1 GKHVVEVV
9 SDAGGEAADGFHLL
23 RLAKFIFK
31 THTVGDVLK
40 DKEVVGSVG
49 ECQILC
55 RDEHLTQ
62 IAGSRANACRESP
75 DETPPS
81 ECVME
86 RAVGL
91 GIAPPL
97 RLTGEHGLA
106 RRANEIQKAGICV
119 EAIRAVGL
127 LDDHGYRTA
136 VESFGESLF
145 GTSQ

>member
-1 GKHVVEVV
+1 LLNLPKIRGEFLVEFWTPVLHHRGVSENDGKHVVEVV

-23 RLAKFIFK
+23 RLAKFIFE
-31 THTVGDVLK
+31 THTISDVLK

-97 RLTGEHGLA
+97 RL
-106 RRANEIQKAGICV
+106 
-119 EAIRAVGL
+119 
-127 LDDHGYRTA
+127 
-136 VESFGESLF
+136 
-145 GTSQ
+145 